1 MSAKDVTLADFDDD
15 ETEKKL
21 KQENVKEASEKVA
34 TEAEPLTAVTAEPLM
49 AVKAEAPPIGCAHVR
64 DHCSEQRPRM
74 QEGRWRRSNRPY
86 L

>member
-49 AVKAEAPPIGCAHVR
+49 AVKAEVTVMAVRGFSKIG
-64 DHCSEQRPRM
+64 P
-74 QEGRWRRSNRPY
+74 
-86 L
+86 